1 MTEKKQAKWN
11 EDLQYW
17 YRHTNG
23 SALGLSQEEAEK
35 RLNLQYPGKHHK
47 STWSKQFLPLAR
59 QFKSPLIFLLL
70 GAVLISAFLGQTTDA
85 TIIFSII
92 LTSVLL
98 SFLQERSA
106 GRVVEKL
113 QSLIALK
120 SLVVRDG
127 NPFEIPADQIVK
139 GDVLILNAGDMLPAD
154 CIIIESNA
162 LYTNESSLTG
172 ESFPVQKQAGVLP
185 ESTPLAQRN
194 NCLWQGTNIVSGQA
208 KALVVACGSDT
219 HFSEIT
225 AKVSGYMETSFE
237 KDIKDFGFFLMKIA
251 LGLSVLILL
260 VNLILHKSI
269 IDSALFAL
277 AIAVG
282 MAPELLP
289 AITTISMSMA
299 AKKLLQKQVMVKK
312 LNSIQNLGKVTLLC
326 TDKTGTIT
334 QGNIEITGTTDHN
347 DKESEWVKQLAYW
360 NASLESGYSNPIDQA
375 LKNLAV
381 TISGPPE
388 KLGEV
393 PYDFIRKRIS
403 LGVKV
408 DEKNLLITKGAF
420 NQILE
425 ICTELHMGPDETTD
439 IKPHQKLLNEQ
450 FIRYGE
456 QGFRVIAICYKN
468 IESAVI
474 DRSMEK
480 NMVFAGFVLMNDPVK
495 EGVIESLAEL
505 KSLNVNLKIITG
517 DNRNVAATIARSIGM
532 ENPKITTGKDLLHTS
547 TEALPHLALH
557 TDIFAEVEPQQKERI
572 ILALKQHQTVA
583 YIGDGINDVSALH
596 AADVGISVDNAVD
609 AAREAADFVL
619 LKKNLMV
626 VADGIREGRVAFANT
641 LKYLYI
647 STGSTFGNMCGVA
660 AASLWLPFLPMLP
673 KQILLTNFLSDF
685 PFLFVSTDNVDIGQ
699 TKKPGRWN
707 MRTIRMYMVVFGI
720 HSTVFDLLTFMG
732 LYALLDASGPQFRTG
747 WFLESVLTELLIV
760 FIIRTHLNFFR
771 SKPGKWLT
779 VFSISAMALCLL
791 LPYTPL
797 ADEFGLVQLPVSWL
811 GLLLVTLL
819 LYVMTADLL
828 KVWFFRKYD
837 KQ

>member
-1 MTEKKQAKWN
+1 MTEKYKAIWKDNIQH
-11 EDLQYW
+11 W
-17 YRHTNG
+17 YQHVN
-23 SALGLSQEEAEK
+23 SSDKGLNQEEAEERFK
-35 RLNLQYPGKHHK
+35 LLHPGRPKK
-47 STWSKQFLPLAR
+47 ATWSKQFLPLVR

-85 TIIFSII
+85 IIIFSI
-92 LTSVLL
+92 LSASVFL
-98 SFLQERSA
+98 SFLQERNA

-120 SLVVRDG
+120 SGVLRDG
-127 NPFEIPADQIVK
+127 KVREITADLIVT
-139 GDVLILNAGDMLPAD
+139 GDVLVLNAGDMLPAD
-154 CIIIESNA
+154 CVIIESNA
-162 LYTNESSLTG
+162 LHTNESSLTG
-172 ESFPVQKQAGVLP
+172 ESFPVLKQAGVLP
-185 ESTPLAQRN
+185 EDTPLAQRN

-208 KALVVACGSDT
+208 KALVVSCGSET
-219 HFSEIT
+219 LFSSMT
-225 AKVSGYMETSFE
+225 AKVSGYVETAFE

-251 LGLSVLILL
+251 LGLSVFILL

-277 AIAVG
+277 AVAVG

-289 AITTISMSMA
+289 AITTISMSMG

-312 LNSIQNLGKVTLLC
+312 LNAIQNLGKVTLLC

-334 QGNIEITGTTDHN
+334 QGNIEIAGTRDHN

-360 NASLESGYSNPIDQA
+360 NASLESGYSNPIDSA
-375 LKNLAV
+375 LKQMKGTAAPV
-381 TISGPPE
+381 K

-403 LGVKV
+403 LGVRLRKQ
-408 DEKNLLITKGAF
+408 NMLITKGAF
-420 NQILE
+420 SQILE
-425 ICTELHMGPDETTD
+425 ICTLLHLDGGSITRIDEYRD
-439 IKPHQKLLNEQ
+439 RLAEQ
-450 FIRYGE
+450 YKRYGE
-456 QGFRVIAICYKN
+456 KGFRVIAVCYKN
-468 IESAVI
+468 IESTGI
-474 DRSMEK
+474 DRSMEE

-505 KSLNVNLKIITG
+505 KNLNVHLKIITG
-517 DNRNVAATIARSIGM
+517 DSRNVASTIARAIGM
-532 ENPKITTGKDLLHTS
+532 QNPKVTTGEELLQTS
-547 TEALPHLALH
+547 TEALARLAQH

-626 VADGIREGRVAFANT
+626 VADGIREGRRAFANT

-685 PFLFVSTDNVDIGQ
+685 PFLFVSTDNVDAGQ
-699 TKKPGRWN
+699 TEKPGRWN
-707 MRTIRMYMVVFGI
+707 MHTIRMYMVVFGA
-720 HSTVFDLLTFMG
+720 HSTVFDLFTFMG

-779 VFSISAMALCLL
+779 IFSLSAMVICLL
-791 LPYTPL
+791 MPYTPM
-797 ADEFGLVQLPVSWL
+797 ADEFGLVQLPAAWL
-811 GLLLVTLL
+811 GMLFVILVA
-819 LYVMTADLL
+819 YVVSADLL

-837 KQ
+837 KN